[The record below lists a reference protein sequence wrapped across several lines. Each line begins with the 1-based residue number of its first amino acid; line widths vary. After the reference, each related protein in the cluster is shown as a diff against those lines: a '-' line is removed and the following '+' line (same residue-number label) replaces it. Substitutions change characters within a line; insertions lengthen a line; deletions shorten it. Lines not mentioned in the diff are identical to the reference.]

1 MRAAGLYWLWKALPG
16 ALMLRNE
23 TVRVAVEALWSNKL
37 RAFLTTLG
45 VVIGS
50 ACIVLVITVAITGR
64 QYVIGQIEGVGSNLV
79 YANYE
84 VNPQQ
89 AVVKSDEITLAD
101 MYAVKASLPN
111 VIEVAGTRGTVAT
124 VVTGGIERSV
134 ALVGVTERF
143 QAIRNLLILKG
154 RFIDSEDIQS
164 RSKSCLITDELAE
177 KAFPNQEPVGE
188 HLRVGE
194 ISFTVVGVFRERVGT
209 FGLSEIQ
216 RYTVLVPFPLMQYYT
231 GDSSIDVLY
240 AQGSSPDVVESVTQ
254 GVEAVV
260 RRRHPG
266 GANYVV
272 QNLSGILGAA
282 RSIGTA
288 LTIVLLVIGVIAMI
302 VSGIGIMNIML
313 VTVTERTREIG
324 IRKAIGARHSE
335 ILQQFLIEAMLISAI
350 GSLLGILIALAIP
363 VLVRPLL
370 PGNLRV
376 PVPWMSVVL
385 AFVVACST
393 GLFFGYLPANKAA
406 RLDPTESLH
415 YE

>member
-1 MRAAGLYWLWKALPG
+1 MP
-16 ALMLRNE
+16 RNE
-23 TVRVAVEALWSNKL
+23 TVRIAVEALWSNKL

-50 ACIVLVITVAITGR
+50 ACIVLVVTVAVTGR
-64 QYVIGQIEGVGSNLV
+64 QYVIGQIEGVGSNII

-89 AVVKSDEITLAD
+89 AVVKANEISISD
-101 MYAVKASLPN
+101 MNAVKTSLPN
-111 VIEVAGTRGTVAT
+111 VVEVAGTRGTAAT
-124 VVTGGIERSV
+124 VVTGGVERSV
-134 ALVGVTERF
+134 ALVGVTDGF
-143 QAIRNLLILKG
+143 QTIRNLLILKG
-154 RFIDSEDIQS
+154 RFIDSEDIKS

-177 KAFPNQEPVGE
+177 KAFPNEEPVGE

-194 ISFTVVGVFRERVGT
+194 ISFTVIGVFRERVGT

-216 RYTVLVPFPLMQYYT
+216 RYTVLVPFPLMEYYT
-231 GDSSIDVLY
+231 GDDSVDVLY
-240 AQGSSPDVVESVTQ
+240 AQASAPEVVESVTQ
-254 GVEAVV
+254 EVEAIL
-260 RRRHPG
+260 RSRHSS

-282 RSIGTA
+282 RAIGTA
-288 LTIVLLVIGVIAMI
+288 LTIVLLIIGFIALL

-324 IRKAIGARHSE
+324 IRKAIGARRSE
-335 ILQQFLIEAMLISAI
+335 ILQQFLIESILISGI
-350 GSLLGILIALAIP
+350 GSVMGILIALAIP

-376 PVPWMSVVL
+376 PVPWVSVVL
-385 AFVVACST
+385 AFGVACST

-406 RLDPTESLH
+406 KLDPTESLH

>member
-177 KAFPNQEPVGE
+177 KAVSNQEQVGE

-240 AQGSSPDVVESVTQ
+240 AQASSPDVVESVTQ
-254 GVEAVV
+254 GAEAVL
-260 RRRHPG
+260 RSRHAG

-350 GSLLGILIALAIP
+350 GSLLGILIELAIP

>member
-1 MRAAGLYWLWKALPG
+1 MLPS
-16 ALMLRNE
+16 E
-23 TVRVAVEALWSNKL
+23 TWRVAIEALWSNKL

-50 ACIVLVITVAITGR
+50 ACIVLVVTVALTGR
-64 QYVIGQIEGVGSNLV
+64 GYVIGQIESVGANLV

-89 AVVKSDEITLAD
+89 ATVRSNEITLGD
-101 MYAVKASLPN
+101 LEAVKTTLPN
-111 VIEVAGTRGTVAT
+111 VVAVGAT
-124 VVTGGIERSV
+124 SLPLLRNVVTGGTEH
-134 ALVGVTERF
+134 AVTLFGATEGF
-143 QAIRNLLILKG
+143 QVIRNLLILRG
-154 RFIDSEDIQS
+154 RFLDEIDQES
-164 RSKSCLITDELAE
+164 RSKVCLITDELANLT
-177 KAFPNQEPVGE
+177 FPNEDPIGKS
-188 HLRVGE
+188 LRVGE
-194 ISFTVVGVFRERVGT
+194 ISFTIVGVFRERVGT

-216 RYTVLVPFPLMQYYT
+216 RYTVLVPFSLMQDYT
-231 GDSSIDVLY
+231 GDSGVEILY
-240 AQGSSPDVVESVTQ
+240 AEADSPQDVPLVTTQ
-254 GVEAVV
+254 VGDLL
-260 RRRHPG
+260 RSRHSN
-266 GANYVV
+266 GATYVV
-272 QNLSGILGAA
+272 QNLSAILDAA

-288 LTIVLLVIGVIAMI
+288 LTIVLLVIGFIALM

-324 IRKAIGARHSE
+324 IRKAIGARYRE
-335 ILQQFLIEAMLISAI
+335 ILYQFLIEAMLISGI
-350 GSLLGILIALAIP
+350 GSLLGVVIALAIP

-393 GLFFGYLPANKAA
+393 GLFFGYLPAEKAA
-406 RLDPTESLH
+406 RLQPTESLR

>member
-1 MRAAGLYWLWKALPG
+1 
-16 ALMLRNE
+16 MLRRE
-23 TVRVAVEALWSNKL
+23 TWRVAVEALWSNKL

-50 ACIVLVITVAITGR
+50 ACIVLVVTVAVTGR
-64 QYVIGQIEGVGSNLV
+64 RYVIGQIEGVGANLV

-84 VNPQQ
+84 ISPQQ

-101 MYAVKASLPN
+101 MQAVKASIPS
-111 VIEVAGTRGTVAT
+111 VIAAAGTSQVLPST
-124 VVTGGIERSV
+124 VVSGGVQRNVS
-134 ALVGVTERF
+134 LVGVTEQF
-143 QAIRNLLILKG
+143 QAIRNLLILQG
-154 RFIDSEDIQS
+154 RFLDAVDMRS
-164 RSKSCLITDELAE
+164 RGKVCLITDELAE
-177 KAFPNQEPVGE
+177 VVFGRENPVGKN
-188 HLRVGE
+188 LRVGE

-216 RYTVLVPFPLMQYYT
+216 RYTVLVPFPLMEYYT
-231 GDSSIDVLY
+231 GDASIDILY
-240 AQGSSPDVVESVTQ
+240 AQAATPEDVPAVTR
-254 GVEAVV
+254 EAEALL
-260 RRRHPG
+260 RSRHPG
-266 GANYVV
+266 GTYVV
-272 QNLSGILGAA
+272 QNLSAILNAA

-288 LTIVLLVIGVIAMI
+288 LTIVLLVIGFIALM

-324 IRKAIGARHSE
+324 IRKAIGARHRE
-335 ILQQFLIEAMLISAI
+335 ILYQFLIEAILISGI

-363 VLVRPLL
+363 VTVRPLL

-376 PVPWMSVVL
+376 PVPWLSVVI
-385 AFVVACST
+385 AFLVACST

-406 RLDPTESLH
+406 RLPPTESLR

>member
-1 MRAAGLYWLWKALPG
+1 
-16 ALMLRNE
+16 MLRNE

-89 AVVKSDEITLAD
+89 AVVKSDEITIPD

-143 QAIRNLLILKG
+143 QAIRNLAILKG

-194 ISFTVVGVFRERVGT
+194 INFTVVGVFRERVGT

-254 GVEAVV
+254 GVEAVL
-260 RRRHPG
+260 RSRHAG

-335 ILQQFLIEAMLISAI
+335 ILQQFLIEAMLISGI

-406 RLDPTESLH
+406 RLDPTASLH